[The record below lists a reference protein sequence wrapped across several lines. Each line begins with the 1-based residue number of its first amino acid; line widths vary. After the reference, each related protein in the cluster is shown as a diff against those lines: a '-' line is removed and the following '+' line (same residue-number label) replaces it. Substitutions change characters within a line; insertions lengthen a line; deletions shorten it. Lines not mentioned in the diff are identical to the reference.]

1 MNIIAFDTALDV
13 FSIGLLIGKQGY
25 YLELNNGLKHSELI
39 MEGMEIVLGMAGI
52 RKTELNGIAC
62 MEGPGSFTGLRIGF
76 ATAKGLSFALGI
88 PLIPVP
94 TLDCI
99 VFPYSFWPGL
109 VIPVIDAKKNAF
121 FYALYQEGDRISDY
135 LDTSIE
141 ELVSLVKS
149 KNIRHSLLITGPA
162 ASMVF
167 PAINDYF
174 PGTAVTIDNERGFAA
189 ELLKLAEKT
198 CILKTEVSC
207 GPMYLR
213 KSDAE
218 LLSEHQVSGKQK

>member
-1 MNIIAFDTALDV
+1 MNLIAFDTALDT
-13 FSIGLLIGKQGY
+13 FSIGLAANKQTY
-25 YLELNNGLKHSELI
+25 YLELNNGQKHSELI
-39 MEGMEIVLGMAGI
+39 MESMEFVLGKAGI
-52 RKTELNGIAC
+52 KKTDLHGIAC

-76 ATAKGLSFALGI
+76 AAAKGLAFALTLPI
-88 PLIPVP
+88 IPVP
-94 TLDCI
+94 TLDCMA
-99 VFPYSFWPGL
+99 FSFSYWPGT

-121 FYALYQEGDRISDY
+121 FYSLYRQGKRICDY

-141 ELVSLVKS
+141 KLISLIKDINS
-149 KNIRHSLLITGPA
+149 QFPLLITGPA

-167 PAINDYF
+167 PVLYTYF
-174 PGTAVTIDNERGFAA
+174 PDTIVTSNCKQGYAA

-198 CILKTEVSC
+198 TILTTEVNC

-218 LLSEHQVSGKQK
+218 LLNEHQASGRQR